1 MVSNRGWLNIL
12 LYTSITLCVIGVSLV
27 WLSFSIILLKRNN
40 LNFANNKNTRRKRE
54 TIELNIYRSNPQYI
68 KSIRDTVIDVRKDL
82 RTFTDIENIEI
93 PKNIYNREN
102 IPLNSKYSIENTIRE
117 VNDAIKEFNKSP
129 PTLYANKDLDL
140 IEYDPTKFNDAKYV
154 DRIMY
159 NAITKSKHMQVAVK
173 NSIIINNHKEQ
184 SRQNVKT
191 LIGKDGK
198 EDIYSTVDRK
208 RVPKKV
214 EKATKAPIK
223 EYDPKLDPNSPEY
236 VIPDY

>member
-1 MVSNRGWLNIL
+1 MVSNQSWLNIL
-12 LYTSITLCVIGVSLV
+12 LYASITLCVIGVSLIA
-27 WLSFSIILLKRNN
+27 LSFTKIPRKTWNFPKKYKSKMNHESIQEIR
-40 LNFANNKNTRRKRE
+40 A
-54 TIELNIYRSNPQYI
+54 TIS
-68 KSIRDTVIDVRKDL
+68 DVRKGLL
-82 RTFTDIENIEI
+82 RYKDPN
-93 PKNIYNREN
+93 NIYNREN
-102 IPLNSKYSIENTIRE
+102 IPLNSKYRIENTIRE

-129 PTLYANKDLDL
+129 PTIYANKDLDL
-140 IEYDPTKFNDAKYV
+140 IKYNPNKFNDEKYV

-184 SRQNVKT
+184 SRLNLKT
-191 LIGKDGK
+191 LIGK